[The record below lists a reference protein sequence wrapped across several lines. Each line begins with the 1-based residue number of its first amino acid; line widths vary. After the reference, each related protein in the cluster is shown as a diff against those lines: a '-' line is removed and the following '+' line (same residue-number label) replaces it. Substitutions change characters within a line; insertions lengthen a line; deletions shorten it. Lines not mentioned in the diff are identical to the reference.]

1 MIKNYEKKEDFDQFL
16 KDIIDALYSGSYE
29 DLAGD
34 VHDLDDLLYVPP
46 MLNKHIS
53 KGNVEK
59 MMNLISSLHLSLED
73 VQETFFQLLDLL
85 RDEGYL
91 VEDKNGNL
99 KIKEEKE

>member
-1 MIKNYEKKEDFDQFL
+1 MIKGYEKKKDFNDFL

-34 VHDLDDLLYVPP
+34 VHDLDDLLIVPP
-46 MLNKHIS
+46 MLDRHIS
-53 KGNVEK
+53 KSNIEK
-59 MMNLISSLHLSLED
+59 VMNLISSLHLRLED

-91 VEDKNGNL
+91 VEDKSGNL
-99 KIKEEKE
+99 KINEEKE

>member
-1 MIKNYEKKEDFDQFL
+1 MIKGYEKKEDFNDFL

-46 MLNKHIS
+46 MLDKHIS

-59 MMNLISSLHLSLED
+59 MMNLISSLHLSLEE
-73 VQETFFQLLDLL
+73 VQETYFKLLDLL
-85 RDEGYL
+85 RDEEYL
-91 VEDKNGNL
+91 VEDEVGNL
-99 KIKEEKE
+99 KINEKK